1 MSEDLTPRQMA
12 LAIVV
17 FAICFGLIALKS
29 CNENT
34 PASRSGCSDSCQ
46 GQVGSQS

>member
-1 MSEDLTPRQMA
+1 M
-12 LAIVV
+12 

-34 PASRSGCSDSCQ
+34 PAWGPGCSDSCQ